1 MNNGYQKFKYMPHL
15 DQYIKEQIIR
25 EIPASSNETLS
36 IWAKVYAYDADIREA
51 IIKEYNIR
59 QIA

>member
-1 MNNGYQKFKYMPHL
+1 MPHL
-15 DQYIKEQIIR
+15 DQYIKEQILR

-36 IWAKVYAYDADIREA
+36 VWAKVYAYDSEIREA
-51 IIKEYNIR
+51 IIKEYYIR

>member
-1 MNNGYQKFKYMPHL
+1 MPHL
-15 DQYIKEQIIR
+15 DEYIKEQILR

-36 IWAKVYAYDADIREA
+36 IWSKVYAYDAEIKEA
-51 IIKEYNIR
+51 IMKEYYIR

>member
-1 MNNGYQKFKYMPHL
+1 MPHL
-15 DQYIKEQIIR
+15 TDYQRQQILR

-36 IWAKVYAYDADIREA
+36 IWAKVYAYDSEIKEA
-51 IIKEYNIR
+51 IMREYYIR